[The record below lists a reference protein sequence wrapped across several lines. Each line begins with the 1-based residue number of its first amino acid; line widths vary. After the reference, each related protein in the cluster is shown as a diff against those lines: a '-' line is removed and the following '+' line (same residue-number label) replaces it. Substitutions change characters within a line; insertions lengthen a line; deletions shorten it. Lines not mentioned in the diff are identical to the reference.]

1 MSEAV
6 ISFNLVI
13 LWEEF
18 SAGVAHP
25 FAEPGIL
32 LAVCALACMMGQ
44 SWPAGSRAT
53 ISFFALSTLAG
64 VGAARLGF
72 PSEAQDAGVLLVALV
87 AALSA
92 AIAPAAW
99 PAGTAALAVAGGF
112 LTGAASTPVL
122 LPLRVSLPAVAG
134 ALAGAVL
141 ALALL
146 IYTAGRFRQRFGGE
160 RGWIGL
166 RIAAAWVAAIAMMML
181 ALLFASAL

>member
-6 ISFNLVI
+6 IGFNLV
-13 LWEEF
+13 LVWEEF

-25 FAEPGIL
+25 LAEPGIL
-32 LAVCALACMMGQ
+32 LTLCALACLVGQ
-44 SWPAGSRAT
+44 SWPASSRAA
-53 ISFFALSTLAG
+53 ISFFAVSTLAG
-64 VGAARLGF
+64 VAAARFGF
-72 PSEAQDAGVLLVALV
+72 PSEAQDAGPLLIALV

-92 AIAPAAW
+92 AVAPAAW
-99 PAGTAALAVAGGF
+99 PAATAALAVAGGF

-134 ALAGAVL
+134 ALAGAIL

-181 ALLFASAL
+181 ALLSASAR